1 MSATTQNAKQYWD
14 ERSELFGNYYQKPS
28 LFDKVFR
35 KGIFTRVAVALKT
48 CRSLDKPT
56 VLDIGSGPG
65 INSVTLLKNSS
76 ATNVVGIDF
85 APSMIE
91 YANRHAESE
100 NVAEQC
106 EFIVGD
112 FVDYEFDS
120 TVFDLSIALGV
131 LDYVEDAS
139 TFLKKMSAVSEKAG
153 PERSTIKEPSSG
165 SSDVMVSMAL
175 RVPLAVPVGIN
186 CTVNSSDSPALR
198 SVAGEMSGTTSA
210 NSPGSVPVSARL

>member
-14 ERSELFGNYYQKPS
+14 ERSELFGDYYQKPS

-48 CRSLDKPT
+48 CRSLDNPT

-76 ATNVVGIDF
+76 ATSVLGIDF

-100 NVAEQC
+100 NVADQC

-112 FVDYEFDS
+112 FLDHDFDLV
-120 TVFDLSIALGV
+120 VFDLSIALGV
-131 LDYVEDAS
+131 LDYVEDAA
-139 TFLKKMSAVSEKAG
+139 TFLKKMSDVSEKVFVVSW
-153 PERSTIKEPSSG
+153 PENGVRMMLRNYRYDCPLYHYTEADLRRLHDGCNVSKLEIVKSEGGWVTIAWK
-165 SSDVMVSMAL
+165 
-175 RVPLAVPVGIN
+175 
-186 CTVNSSDSPALR
+186 
-198 SVAGEMSGTTSA
+198 
-210 NSPGSVPVSARL
+210 